1 MVENVLPCGG
11 IDMKTLINN
20 PYGKGLMLVFMV
32 CNLITVSCASYV
44 KVHPE
49 RINIQSLL
57 RQGDTV
63 KIVTKD
69 NREIEFK
76 VVEVSD
82 EAIIGE
88 NETVL
93 FTDISK
99 LEEKGLS
106 EQGKNALVITGKIL
120 LITLYVAAA
129 GLGSMGSGGMGI
141 SGVGFGGCN

>member
-1 MVENVLPCGG
+1 MGG

-20 PYGKGLMLVFMV
+20 PVGKRLLLVFIIF
-32 CNLITVSCASYV
+32 NLITASCASYV
-44 KVHPE
+44 KMHPE

-69 NREIEFK
+69 DREIEFI

-106 EQGKNALVITGKIL
+106 EKGKNALVITGKIL
-120 LITLYVAAA
+120 LISLYVAAA
-129 GLGSMGSGGMGI
+129 GLGGMGSGGMGI
-141 SGVGFGGCN
+141 SGVGFGWCN

>member
-1 MVENVLPCGG
+1 M
-11 IDMKTLINN
+11 
-20 PYGKGLMLVFMV
+20 
-32 CNLITVSCASYV
+32 
-44 KVHPE
+44 HPE

-69 NREIEFK
+69 NREIEFI

-93 FTDISK
+93 FSDISK
-99 LEEKGLS
+99 LEEKRLS

-129 GLGSMGSGGMGI
+129 GLGSIGSSGGIGI
-141 SGVGFGGCN
+141 SGYGFGACH

>member
-1 MVENVLPCGG
+1 MGG

-20 PYGKGLMLVFMV
+20 PVGKRLLLVFIIS
-32 CNLITVSCASYV
+32 NLITASCASYV

-49 RINIQSLL
+49 PVNIQSVLK
-57 RQGDTV
+57 QGDTV

-69 NREIEFK
+69 DREIEFI

-106 EQGKNALVITGKIL
+106 EKGKNALVITGKIL
-120 LITLYVAAA
+120 LISLYVAAVGA
-129 GLGSMGSGGMGI
+129 SAIGSDMGGMRY
-141 SGVGFGGCN
+141 SGYGFGACP